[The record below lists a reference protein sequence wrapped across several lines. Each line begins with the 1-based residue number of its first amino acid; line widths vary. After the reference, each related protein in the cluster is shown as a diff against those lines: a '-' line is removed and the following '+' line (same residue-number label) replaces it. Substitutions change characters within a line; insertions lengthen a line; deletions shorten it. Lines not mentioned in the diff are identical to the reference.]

1 MQSLGGPRDYR
12 NRPKRPFLAHEL
24 DSVNRG
30 GCSVGNR
37 PPTKI
42 HQRARF
48 TRLDRH
54 APKTAGFPVDQA
66 YISSV
71 DLKRDQLE
79 TRVATLELMLVTARA
94 RPKPREDEI
103 AKLEQELKAATAA
116 LEKYNRDH
124 PRN

>member
-1 MQSLGGPRDYR
+1 
-12 NRPKRPFLAHEL
+12 
-24 DSVNRG
+24 
-30 GCSVGNR
+30 
-37 PPTKI
+37 
-42 HQRARF
+42 
-48 TRLDRH
+48 LDRH